1 MTIAVSSGQVSNLER
16 MGGIWQGRSFGN
28 AVGPRWSASLPSGA
42 AQRSIIVE
50 NDCEVKRLVCRIRTL
65 SIWNSMP
72 LLSTPLETQ
81 GWAMV
86 LFYCCM

>member
-28 AVGPRWSASLPSGA
+28 AVGPRWFASLPAGA

-50 NDCEVKRLVCRIRTL
+50 NDCEVKRLVCRIRTH

-72 LLSTPLETQ
+72 LLKHPLGNT
-81 GWAMV
+81 GLGDGAH
-86 LFYCCM
+86 L